1 MRKICKVT
9 VNDEPFLAN
18 CGDLLLDWAL
28 TSGIDLPHDCRAGV
42 CGACRVRVVE
52 GRVLGVEAAGDDM
65 IHACQAR
72 IVSDIEIVTEAV
84 PDQVTMTGRVT
95 QMVRLAHDVIGVD
108 VELPR
113 PLHHLPG
120 QFCKAQFRGFP
131 SRCYSPTYPLE
142 GRADDRMLHFHIR
155 RFPDGVVSSELG
167 RKIRVG
173 HRMKVT
179 GPFGSAFL
187 RPNHSG
193 SIVLVASG
201 TGFAPMWSI
210 AVAAILERPQRELVF
225 VVAARK
231 LQSLYMHS
239 ALCRLALFPNVTIIP
254 TVSEPQSISPA
265 IRSGRPTDHLPSLS
279 PNDVVYTSGAPVMT
293 DAVAR
298 SPGPPAPGVLP
309 TPSWRIRTS
318 QARQS
323 RLPQGCRDDAAAPRR
338 YLVFPSFPSLSY
350 CEMNAQRSLTSLS
363 FLMPANAILVPG
375 IFAFGS
381 LM

>member
-42 CGACRVRVVE
+42 CGACRVRLVE
-52 GRVLGVEAAGDDM
+52 GRVFGGQEQGDDM

-72 IVSDIEIVTEAV
+72 IVSDIAIVTEAV
-84 PDQVTMTGRVT
+84 PDQVTMSGQVIDI
-95 QMVRLAHDVIGVD
+95 VRLAPDVIGVD
-108 VELPR
+108 VELPK
-113 PLHHLPG
+113 PLPYLPG
-120 QFCKAQFRGFP
+120 QFCKVQYRGFP
-131 SRCYSPTYPLE
+131 ARSYSPTYPLE
-142 GRADDRMLHFHIR
+142 GRANDRLLHFHIR
-155 RFPDGVVSSELG
+155 RFPDGIVSSELG
-167 RKIRVG
+167 RKIRIG
-173 HRMKVT
+173 HRVKVT
-179 GPFGSAFL
+179 GPYGSAFL

-210 AVAAILERPQRELVF
+210 AVAAILERPQRELIF

-254 TVSEPQSISPA
+254 TVSEQQNVSPA

-279 PNDVVYTSGAPVMT
+279 PDDVVYTSGAPAMT
-293 DAVAR
+293 DTVAR
-298 SPGPPAPGVLP
+298 MARAAGARCYTDPFLP
-309 TPSWRIRTS
+309 NHEPVE
-318 QARQS
+318 QAK
-323 RLPQGCRDDAAAPRR
+323 AAR
-338 YLVFPSFPSLSY
+338 
-350 CEMNAQRSLTSLS
+350 
-363 FLMPANAILVPG
+363 
-375 IFAFGS
+375 
-381 LM
+381 